1 MHLRPM
7 RPSTTAAVLV
17 VFELPGLRLLGEG
30 ANDGEGVMEKG
41 QKWILNHGGATAI
54 TSWGKFWLSTVLD
67 AGTGSGILAKWS
79 AQAGARKVY
88 AVEATKMADH
98 ARELVQANNLQ
109 DVVEVMRWMGYF
121 LLRESMFDSVIVA
134 RDRWLKPTG
143 VMYPSHAR
151 MWLAPIRSGLSDHKM
166 SEYEGCMDDWHGFV
180 KETRTYYG
188 VDMSVLTKPFSEEQK
203 KYYLK
208 NSLWNNLHPNQ
219 VVGTPAV
226 LKEIDCLTVTV
237 EDILKVEACISSTIT
252 KEDTR
257 LCGFGGWEGKRI
269 LLSVGLSLLQL
280 PVFLLHPPVRVSEQ
294 DEDGLQVGYLVSSNN
309 QTSSNWFKKDVGL
322 SSELLVKAFKKI
334 GARKKKRK
342 VTFELGVDDAGKK
355 KRKPLDQS
363 QNHHSP

>member
-1 MHLRPM
+1 
-7 RPSTTAAVLV
+7 
-17 VFELPGLRLLGEG
+17 
-30 ANDGEGVMEKG
+30 MEKG

-54 TSWGKFWLSTVLD
+54 TSWGKFWLSGFVRMDAYFNPVFKNKHHLLGKTVLD

-98 ARELVQANNLQ
+98 AL
-109 DVVEVMRWMGYF
+109 DVIISEWMGYF

-166 SEYEGCMDDWHGFV
+166 SDYEGCMDDWHGFV

-208 NSLWNNLHPNQ
+208 NSLWNYLHPNQ

-257 LCGFGGWEGKRI
+257 LSPSIDDSTHWG
-269 LLSVGLSLLQL
+269 QQ
-280 PVFLLHPPVRVSEQ
+280 VFLLHPPVRVNEQ
-294 DEDGLQVGYLVSSNN
+294 DEDVLQVGYLVSSNN
-309 QTSSNWFKKDVGL
+309 QTRSNWFKKDVGL

-334 GARKKKRK
+334 GAGKKKRK

-355 KRKPLDQS
+355 KRKHTPS
-363 QNHHSP
+363 EAARAGT